1 MEITWITYLIVC
13 PMVFLAGLVDAIGGG
28 GGLISLP
35 AYLIA
40 GLPPHFAIATNKLSS
55 ATGTAISTGRYCIN
69 GCVDWK
75 AAIPGTLAAVLGA
88 QIGARFSL
96 ATAEEILRILL
107 LILLP
112 LIALW
117 MIFRKNPVPEDGKP
131 IPRRKQLI
139 LITLVSFALGLYDGF
154 YGPGTGTFLLLLYT
168 GVCGLSARQASGN
181 VKLANLASNV
191 SSLIVFLQSGN
202 VLFTLGL
209 TTAAFSVAG
218 HWVGSGL
225 AIRKGTRLIRF
236 VILGVVLLFLIRTVA
251 ELFF

>member
-1 MEITWITYLIVC
+1 MQITWITYAVVC

-35 AYLIA
+35 AYLIS
-40 GLPPHFAIATNKLSS
+40 GLPPHVAIATNKLSS
-55 ATGTAISTGRYCIN
+55 ATGTAVSTGRYCVN

-75 AAIPGTLAAVLGA
+75 SAVPGTLAAVLGA

-112 LIALW
+112 LIAVY
-117 MIFRKNPVPEDGKP
+117 MIFRKDPVPEDGKP
-131 IPRRKQLI
+131 VPRKKQLC
-139 LITLVSFALGLYDGF
+139 LITFVSLILGLYDGF

-168 GVCGLSARQASGN
+168 GLCGLSAKQASGN

-191 SSLIVFLQSGN
+191 SSLAVFLQSGN
-202 VLFTLGL
+202 VLIGLGL
-209 TTAAFSVAG
+209 AAAAFSIAG

-236 VILGVVLLFLIRTVA
+236 VILGVILLFLVRTVTD
-251 ELFF
+251 LFL